1 MAKYP
6 QLFTPFKLRGI
17 TVKNRIMSAPNMLFH
32 TVDGRPTDYYIRY
45 LEHKARGG
53 AGIVNLGEVAVC
65 DGGSHTPG
73 MRSIS
78 DNLPLFGEMAQ
89 VIHEHGA
96 LASVELT
103 HGGFN
108 VKEQYNSDK
117 NKMFGPVAGTNHF
130 GTTVRAMTESD
141 MKDVADAHAET
152 AAFWLHAGFD
162 TVHVHAGH
170 GWLLAQF
177 LSPLKNTRTDEYG
190 GSLENRMRFPLEVF
204 RRIRERVGK
213 RPPLMARIS
222 GEEGTPGGFT
232 IEDTLE
238 FVVRLQEYV
247 DLIEVSTD
255 SFSGIFA
262 TPYSPT
268 GQNVHLAEYLKR
280 SGKVKIPIYTVGSIL
295 SAAQAEEILEQN
307 RADGV
312 SMSRALI
319 ADPYLPKKALS
330 GIENRPCLR
339 CLNCT
344 DSDNFNKHFICTV
357 NPLIGREERLGFG
370 GDPIPQT
377 AKPRK
382 VMVIGGGPGGMQAA
396 ITAAERGHRVRLYDA
411 NERLGGWLRFTDENT
426 DKHELKMFKDWLVR
440 QLEDSGA
447 ELILNTSAG
456 KREVAEFTPDT
467 IIVAS
472 GSVPIIPNIRGIE
485 NAHHA
490 TAAYFA
496 PEKIKGE
503 KIAVIG
509 GGLSGVEVAIHL
521 QKEGKRVTLFE
532 LAEHILGDTGDMLR
546 LGINANIQQTGVE
559 IRTGVSFTELPEG
572 FDTVLYATGLKANDA
587 LYFELANSATDVK
600 LIGDAKRPGKV
611 DGAIH
616 SGYFAGCDVY

>member
-1 MAKYP
+1 MAQYTE
-6 QLFTPFKLRGI
+6 LFTPFKLRGI

-73 MRSIS
+73 MKSIS

-108 VKEQYNSDK
+108 VKEQYNNDK
-117 NKMFGPVAGTNHF
+117 DKMFGPTAGTNHF
-130 GTTVRAMTESD
+130 GTTVRAMTKAD
-141 MKDVADAHAET
+141 MDYVAEAHAET

-170 GWLLAQF
+170 GWLMAQF
-177 LSPLKNTRTDEYG
+177 LSPIKNTRIDEYG

-204 RRIRERVGK
+204 KRIRERVGNK
-213 RPPLMARIS
+213 PPIMARIS
-222 GEEGTPGGFT
+222 GEEGVPGGFT

-255 SFSGIFA
+255 SFTGIFA
-262 TPYSPT
+262 TPYSPV

-280 SGKVKIPIYTVGSIL
+280 SGKVKIPIFTVGSIL
-295 SAAQAEEILEQN
+295 SAAQAEDIISNKQ
-307 RADGV
+307 ADGV

-319 ADPYLPKKALS
+319 ADPYLPKKARL

-370 GDPIPQT
+370 NSYIEK
-377 AKPRK
+377 ASNPRK
-382 VMVIGGGPGGMQAA
+382 VMVVGGGPGGMQAA
-396 ITAAERGHRVRLYDA
+396 ITAAERGHKVRLYDA

-426 DKHELKMFKDWLVR
+426 DKYELKMFKDWLITQVN
-440 QLEDSGA
+440 ESGV
-447 ELILNTSAG
+447 EVSLNT
-456 KREVAEFTPDT
+456 EVGEKEVSEFAPDT
-467 IIVAS
+467 IVVAS
-472 GSVPIIPNIRGIE
+472 GSVPIVPNIKGIE
-485 NAHHA
+485 NAYHV
-490 TAAYFA
+490 TAAYFN

-503 KIAVIG
+503 KVAVIG

-521 QKEGKRVTLFE
+521 QKQGKKVTVFE
-532 LAEHILGDTGDMLR
+532 LADHILGDTGDMLR
-546 LGINANIQQTGVE
+546 LGVNSNIEQTGVVVK
-559 IRTGVSFTELPEG
+559 TGVSLTEIPVG
-572 FDTVLYATGLKANDA
+572 FDTVLYATGLKANDE
-587 LYFELANSATDVK
+587 LYFKLANSAADVK
-600 LIGDAKRPGKV
+600 LIGDAKKPGKV

-616 SGYFAGCDVY
+616 SGYFAGCDIW